1 MELNKTVT
9 GNKAIVMLDGRIDA
23 KISPELEAE
32 MLALTKE
39 IKALDLDFSQVD
51 YISSAGLRTLMV
63 VQNELEDKGGSMK
76 ILNPGDEI
84 MEIFEVTG
92 FTDFLTIGN

>member
-1 MELNKTVT
+1 MNSPCLPYIFE
-9 GNKAIVMLDGRIDA
+9 GEQGGGIDA
-23 KISPELEAE
+23 KTSPELEAE

-63 VQNELEDKGGSMK
+63 VQNELEDKGGSM
-76 ILNPGDEI
+76 ISL
-84 MEIFEVTG
+84 MENCLLPKE
-92 FTDFLTIGN
+92 